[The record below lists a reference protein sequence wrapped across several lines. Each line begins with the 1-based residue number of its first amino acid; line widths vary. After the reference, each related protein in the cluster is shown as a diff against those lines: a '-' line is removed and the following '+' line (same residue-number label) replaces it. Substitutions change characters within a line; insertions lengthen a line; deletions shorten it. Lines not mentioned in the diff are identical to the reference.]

1 MASHFAVDELA
12 LLREK
17 IDQRAPR
24 LFQTTKAGS
33 QLEVVRLSQP
43 ETPDGEKESNQNQQ
57 VDDRSQIEALR
68 REANNCSQLF
78 IIRQKR
84 SWTNLDIF
92 RDLFEDFIGI
102 YDIFPQLWKCL
113 FAFGKKLRENE
124 FEFPGF
130 ITRCTYPVDT
140 DGSEICESAY
150 VVRRV
155 ELHGRRCIDG
165 QSPWSIRQ
173 TAVYYRF
180 NCSTNKFQTQ
190 NNVSGNFSQTLRDTF
205 LLIAPSPMFEGQL
218 SCSLKRNFSNKTE
231 LSPWYIH
238 WLLLADSSRGW
249 GDYMAWLEEQL
260 REQSEPILFARVGV
274 EKDSRSHLDDFQVS
288 FVDRQKLKQLEDYI
302 TDLQVILD
310 TMVHTATGI
319 RTQCLKWCSRN
330 CTGRERCCCESFLEE
345 FNRFVNEAQMHLSRA
360 QVLHEKVQST
370 AKLLSNLLDYEEANA
385 LKGLARASHEEGRL
399 MSVLT
404 LQGTR
409 DAAAVKILTIISL
422 IYLPTTIVANFFS
435 TVFVHT
441 NNQGDIQV
449 SAQVWIMAAA
459 SIPLTSLTIA
469 LWWAWVHFAPP
480 LQANSRQSTLKNAYG
495 MLRSLFSRGRST
507 QRDLESGMACPQFGD
522 KQFTRSPT
530 SVSTWSTTATAFR
543 EK

>member
-140 DGSEICESAY
+140 DGSEIC
-150 VVRRV
+150 
-155 ELHGRRCIDG
+155 
-165 QSPWSIRQ
+165 
-173 TAVYYRF
+173 
-180 NCSTNKFQTQ
+180 
-190 NNVSGNFSQTLRDTF
+190 
-205 LLIAPSPMFEGQL
+205 
-218 SCSLKRNFSNKTE
+218 E

-404 LQGTR
+404 VSRRSLPEKAKAHLTRVLQLQGTR